1 MSAEQAIERSE
12 PRSPFCWNAIA
23 RRVIIAVRS
32 IAFHTFLCYTIDM
45 KLSQYAKRAG
55 VTYKT
60 AWRWWK
66 LGHLDAYQTPT
77 GTVIVR
83 EPVLSTPATGRV
95 ALYARV
101 ASADQKSD
109 LERQMQRLRDYAAAK
124 GYAVAK
130 EVREI
135 ASGLNDHR
143 PKLAKLLTDPTMG
156 TLVVEHR
163 DRLTRFGYEHI
174 RHLLESQG
182 RHLELLFPSATDD
195 ELVDD
200 FVSVITSMAAC
211 RDGRRTSRR
220 RAGQV
225 QACIEHVMRQEA
237 DE

>member
-1 MSAEQAIERSE
+1 
-12 PRSPFCWNAIA
+12 
-23 RRVIIAVRS
+23 
-32 IAFHTFLCYTIDM
+32 M

-66 LGHLDAYQTPT
+66 AGQLDAYQTST

-83 EPVLSTPATGRV
+83 DAAAPVEAPGRI

-101 ASADQKSD
+101 SSADQKSD

-130 EVREI
+130 EVTEV

-143 PKLAKLLTDPTMG
+143 PKLSKLLSDPTVG
-156 TLVVEHR
+156 TLIVEHR
-163 DRLTRFGYEHI
+163 DRLTRFGYEYI
-174 RHLLESQG
+174 RQLLEAHG
-182 RHLELLFPSATDD
+182 RHLEVLFPSDTEN
-195 ELVDD
+195 ELGDD
-200 FVSVITSMAAC
+200 FVAVITSMAA
-211 RDGRRTSRR
+211 RLYGQRSSRQKAAKI
-220 RAGQV
+220 RACV
-225 QACIEHVMRQEA
+225 ERVMREG